1 VPHKDASKRV
11 EYQKQ
16 YRRKHAARLKELNTA
31 WRHNNTD
38 RINRNLRKN
47 AYRRL
52 YGFTIEQYDE
62 LLAAQGGVCALCG
75 RDKPWGRGK
84 YFHVDHDHVTG
95 HVRGLLCNRCNSNLG
110 WMEARLNTVVLYLTV
125 PPPPGSKP
133 TDYLKRNPTVPR
145 EGSRARA
152 LPREKP
158 ALSFPF

>member
-75 RDKPWGRGK
+75 RDKPWGRGISTSTTITSQGT
-84 YFHVDHDHVTG
+84 FAASCATAAT
-95 HVRGLLCNRCNSNLG
+95 RTWAG
-110 WMEARLNTVVLYLTV
+110 W
-125 PPPPGSKP
+125 
-133 TDYLKRNPTVPR
+133 KRV
-145 EGSRARA
+145 
-152 LPREKP
+152 
-158 ALSFPF
+158 